1 MAAARARKSG
11 SKSEGA
17 GERAGRGRGKGV
29 AQRSPGKRAAR
40 GSAAASSGAAG
51 AGGAR
56 TGPSPAASQLR
67 RHGQPVAEDVRR
79 HALRLLASGV
89 RPKVVSE
96 SVGVTTECLR
106 LWRRA
111 AERRGEMATA
121 STPGATKSA
130 PRAARGQRVPRAG
143 EVQPDLPQLVGVPA
157 APAAPAI
164 PAPSTNPV
172 HAATAPHDP
181 GQGLGERE
189 VAAILET
196 KQRSPS
202 MGPAQ
207 IRAQLKR
214 FHGWRVSIRAIAR
227 VLKGAGYELVHV
239 ASRPRGEEEPRRW
252 EAARRNAVWQADF
265 VEMRVGPERASL
277 LLVQDDHSRFV
288 VAHELMEAPTSE
300 AVVEV
305 LRRAILRHGR
315 PETFYTDRGGP
326 FVAWRRT
333 SSLAS
338 FLEAELIDHAVSP
351 AYRPQGRGKV
361 ENLAGT
367 VRRELWDVEHF
378 ESLDAARGAL
388 ARFFDRFNHRRAH
401 MGLDGLVPA
410 DRYFGR
416 ADEVMARMQ
425 AASRRRQGALV
436 QGGAADPFVSEET
449 GPEVPCEVL
458 RLVVL
463 EGRMELRMMGHRV
476 DLGPLRP

>member
-56 TGPSPAASQLR
+56 PGTGPSPAASQLR

-79 HALRLLASGV
+79 HALSLLASGV
-89 RPKVVSE
+89 RPKVVSQ

-111 AERRGEMATA
+111 AERRGELAA
-121 STPGATKSA
+121 A
-130 PRAARGQRVPRAG
+130 PAPVPRRTRVPRPA
-143 EVQPDLPQLVGVPA
+143 QPE
-157 APAAPAI
+157 APAAGAAAASASI
-164 PAPSTNPV
+164 QAPSTNPV

-196 KQRSPS
+196 KKRSPS

-252 EAARRNAVWQADF
+252 EAERRNAVWQADF

>member
-1 MAAARARKSG
+1 M
-11 SKSEGA
+11 
-17 GERAGRGRGKGV
+17 
-29 AQRSPGKRAAR
+29 
-40 GSAAASSGAAG
+40 
-51 AGGAR
+51 
-56 TGPSPAASQLR
+56 
-67 RHGQPVAEDVRR
+67 RR
-79 HALRLLASGV
+79 HALSLLASGV
-89 RPKVVSE
+89 GPKVVSE

-111 AERRGEMATA
+111 AERRGEM
-121 STPGATKSA
+121 GTKSA

-143 EVQPDLPQLVGVPA
+143 EVKPDLPQLVGVPA
-157 APAAPAI
+157 APASPAI
-164 PAPSTNPV
+164 PAPSTHPV

-189 VAAILET
+189 IAAILET
-196 KQRSPS
+196 KKRSPS

-214 FHGWRVSIRAIAR
+214 FQGWRVSIRAIAR

-252 EAARRNAVWQADF
+252 EAERRNAVWQADF

-305 LRRAILRHGR
+305 LRHAILRHGR

-326 FVAWRRT
+326 FVAWRRA

-338 FLEAELIDHAVSP
+338 FLEAELIDHSVSL

-388 ARFFDRFNHRRAH
+388 VRFFDRFNHRRAH

-416 ADEVMARMQ
+416 ADEVLARMQ

-436 QGGAADPFVSEET
+436 QGGAAGDPFVTEET
-449 GPEVPCEVL
+449 GPDVPCEVL
-458 RLVVL
+458 RLVVAQ
-463 EGRMELRMMGHRV
+463 GRMELRLMGHRV
-476 DLGPLRP
+476 DLGPLEP